1 MVNNCDLHINLHY
14 FFTAWNIVTTTQE
27 IRMVAFF
34 LLCTYIMHVSHD
46 AIQQKLFIFTLIF
59 LLLLTYQHGAIVIA
73 GRQAATVLLVATH
86 VNNTARYNIQQYYYC
101 STAAARASNSHHCHQ
116 KPPSLMYTGSRRP
129 INLLAT
135 TGPLV
140 YFCLVAASCRC
151 HLLLLLPVVA

>member
-73 GRQAATVLLVATH
+73 GRQAATVLLVRTSITQRAT
-86 VNNTARYNIQQYYYC
+86 T
-101 STAAARASNSHHCHQ
+101 SSSTTTAALQQRVPATATATRSHRSCIQ
-116 KPPSLMYTGSRRP
+116 AVGGLA